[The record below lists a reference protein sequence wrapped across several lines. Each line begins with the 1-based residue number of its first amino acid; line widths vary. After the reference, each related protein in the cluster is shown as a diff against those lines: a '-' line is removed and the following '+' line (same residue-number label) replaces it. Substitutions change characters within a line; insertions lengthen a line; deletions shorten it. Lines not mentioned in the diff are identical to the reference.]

1 VLNLNVVLYIK
12 VMEII
17 YSNLDTKV
25 NYCNG
30 VQTPC
35 QWSWNNSHWA
45 SEWRWDITAC
55 PNLCSCG
62 TVQPVDPT
70 LIDPICGVYC
80 GWVFDGVNYPN
91 GTIPILDTYC
101 AQV

>member
-1 VLNLNVVLYIK
+1 
-12 VMEII
+12 MEII

-35 QWSWNNSHWA
+35 QWSWNNNHWA
-45 SEWRWDITAC
+45 SEWKWDQTAC
-55 PNLCSCG
+55 SNLCICG
-62 TVQPVDPT
+62 TGMPVDPT
-70 LIDPICGVYC
+70 LLDPQAGVYG
-80 GWVFDGVNYPN
+80 GWIFNGVNYPN

-101 AQV
+101 TQA